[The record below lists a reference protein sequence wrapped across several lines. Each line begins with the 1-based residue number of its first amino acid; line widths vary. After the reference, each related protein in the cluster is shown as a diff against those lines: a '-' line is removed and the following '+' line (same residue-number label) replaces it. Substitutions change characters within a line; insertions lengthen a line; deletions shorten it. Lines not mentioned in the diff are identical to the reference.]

1 MARDFYE
8 TIQSIQ
14 TLRAL
19 PESERTEYYDS
30 VASPLIE
37 RIAASVDAEHDTES
51 LVQWLYVQSFTLG
64 FAVEGITEVTYEI
77 RQQFPRELEKA
88 MASLPPE
95 QQVRIQWLLRE
106 FEGQENLPAEIVE
119 REARFTSNRVN
130 LIARALND
138 TPRSITRILGEFAG
152 TDTFQSSRHFPVIHG
167 TFRIF
172 ALDGNELGSYVV
184 NTGGGASNYRT
195 TNGPVPPGT
204 YRVSNH
210 RPGRTTLGM
219 VLEGVGYSF
228 DVDPTDGT
236 QVFGRSLFRIH
247 PDGNPLGTNGCL
259 GVRESADR
267 LRECENHIANLLSES
282 GSFKISINY

>member
-1 MARDFYE
+1 MIPNPSCSGSTSNLSLWD
-8 TIQSIQ
+8 
-14 TLRAL
+14 LLWRAL
-19 PESERTEYYDS
+19 QKSLMRSGNSSRESWR
-30 VASPLIE
+30 
-37 RIAASVDAEHDTES
+37 R
-51 LVQWLYVQSFTLG
+51 QWL
-64 FAVEGITEVTYEI
+64 
-77 RQQFPRELEKA
+77 RFPL
-88 MASLPPE
+88 
-95 QQVRIQWLLRE
+95 
-106 FEGQENLPAEIVE
+106 
-119 REARFTSNRVN
+119 
-130 LIARALND
+130 
-138 TPRSITRILGEFAG
+138 
-152 TDTFQSSRHFPVIHG
+152 SSRFVFNG
-167 TFRIF
+167 SFRIF

-236 QVFGRSLFRIH
+236 QLFGRSLFRIH

-267 LRECENHIANLLSES
+267 LRECENHIANLLSE
-282 GSFKISINY
+282 